1 MGDRKI
7 LREYS
12 CPTIDIDT
20 AAIAMPATAT
30 ALPRALR
37 FGIFEMT
44 KI

>member
-1 MGDRKI
+1 MSYRKI

-12 CPTIDIDT
+12 CPTIDT

-37 FGIFEMT
+37 FGIFEMA